1 MAEHDN
7 FIIVRLSIFLSV
19 FIRVPVCLSFCLSL
33 CLSVFCHT
41 LSETNV
47 KKKKKK
53 MSSRISLAKL
63 TGKVSIPEWN
73 HIRGNLNYL
82 RSYMS
87 IAFSRM

>member
-53 MSSRISLAKL
+53 NVIEDFISKINWKSFDPRVEPYSWKSKL
-63 TGKVSIPEWN
+63 LEVIYEYC
-73 HIRGNLNYL
+73 LL
-82 RSYMS
+82 
-87 IAFSRM
+87 